1 MVVRLSRRVSYIC
14 TFVFNWFHLVLH
26 ISLGIG
32 SGRWW
37 NEERE
42 RFKFLASFAFGALDF
57 LTSLQSACNI
67 SHFLFGLFSPN
78 DIDFNERTVPRHSY
92 IRFYELCSVFQKYSP
107 SFLSFNRIVRSFS
120 VCRCFSFIH
129 KLFFAL
135 TPAFHFFFA
144 LPLVFAHC
152 SLGLFI
158 TVACMKRRKHE
169 KWRKKTWNRLN
180 SEIKPATSMCM
191 CTPMKGNGM
200 VHNYQ
205 RKIIL
210 LLYYT
215 TSAFRKSRYIRPRA
229 YITLQFHLI
238 FRA

>member
-78 DIDFNERTVPRHSY
+78 DFDFNERTVPRHSY

-107 SFLSFNRIVRSFS
+107 SIESFVRSASAVASLSFTSFFLPS
-120 VCRCFSFIH
+120 LQLFI
-129 KLFFAL
+129 
-135 TPAFHFFFA
+135 FFA